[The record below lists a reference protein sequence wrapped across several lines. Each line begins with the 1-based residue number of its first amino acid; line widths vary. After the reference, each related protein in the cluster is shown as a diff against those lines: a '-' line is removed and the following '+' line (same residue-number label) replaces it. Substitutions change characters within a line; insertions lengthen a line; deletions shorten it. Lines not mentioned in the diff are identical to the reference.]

1 METKIR
7 GTKISEV
14 KRDWYLVDA
23 RGQIL
28 GRLATKIAQFLIGKN
43 KPYFVPYLD
52 CGDYVVVINSK
63 EVKVTG
69 KKERQKNYYRYSGY
83 PSGLKVTPLSQ
94 LRKERPERTIQ
105 FAVKNMLPKNKL
117 RAPRMARLKV
127 FADDNHPYQEKLKLA
142 TKD

>member
-1 METKIR
+1 MKTKV
-7 GTKISEV
+7 TKKSEI
-14 KRDWYLVDA
+14 KRTWHLVDA
-23 RGQIL
+23 ANEVL
-28 GRLATKIAQFLIGKN
+28 GRLANKIATFLIGKN
-43 KPYFVPYLD
+43 KPYFTSNLD